1 MHTNYAPIGEYIK
14 PVDER
19 NSDSQATLL
28 LGVSINKHFMPS
40 VANIIG
46 TDLTKYKVIRRN
58 QFACS
63 LMQVSRDEKI
73 PVDRLADY
81 EIAIVSPAYHVF
93 EVADTEKLMPEY
105 LAMWF
110 KRSEFDREASFLG
123 VGGVRGSMTWAD
135 FCGMKLPVPS
145 LDRQKAVV
153 KAYQT
158 ITDRIALKRAIND
171 NLEATA
177 GAAFANL
184 FGATST
190 TGYESDNE
198 VVELGSIVDFVDG
211 DRGFNYPKQEDF
223 MMDGYCLFLN
233 ASNVTANGF
242 SFDSQAFISK
252 ERDELLRKGK
262 LARNDIVLTSRG
274 TVGNVAFYGKEIPFY
289 NIRINSGMLIL
300 RAKSS
305 KYPPHFIYAL
315 IRSPYMAMAIEQFT
329 SGSAQPQLPIKDLQ
343 RVQLPLPPVHNNIRV
358 LADQIEVI
366 DDQITLNNN
375 EILQLRSLGDVLL
388 ANLAR

>member
-1 MHTNYAPIGEYIK
+1 M
-14 PVDER
+14 
-19 NSDSQATLL
+19 
-28 LGVSINKHFMPS
+28 
-40 VANIIG
+40 
-46 TDLTKYKVIRRN
+46 
-58 QFACS
+58 
-63 LMQVSRDEKI
+63 
-73 PVDRLADY
+73 
-81 EIAIVSPAYHVF
+81 
-93 EVADTEKLMPEY
+93 
-105 LAMWF
+105 
-110 KRSEFDREASFLG
+110 
-123 VGGVRGSMTWAD
+123 
-135 FCGMKLPVPS
+135 
-145 LDRQKAVV
+145 
-153 KAYQT
+153 
-158 ITDRIALKRAIND
+158 
-171 NLEATA
+171 
-177 GAAFANL
+177 